1 MESVRQMIGTI
12 YLALANAAG
21 EGVLED
27 ANTILTDAIN
37 SGAVDDIYARS
48 ALQTLVR
55 NSKVLELER
64 LHSLSRND
72 RHWRRC
78 RSKSGEIAPIRR
90 AE

>member
-37 SGAVDDIYARS
+37 SGAVDDIYA
-48 ALQTLVR
+48 
-55 NSKVLELER
+55 
-64 LHSLSRND
+64 
-72 RHWRRC
+72 
-78 RSKSGEIAPIRR
+78 
-90 AE
+90 

>member
-37 SGAVDDIYARS
+37 SGAVDDLYGTIPYSLTQQFGRGAHRICRP
-48 ALQTLVR
+48 TLR
-55 NSKVLELER
+55 MQGSF
-64 LHSLSRND
+64 SS
-72 RHWRRC
+72 
-78 RSKSGEIAPIRR
+78 S
-90 AE
+90 

>member
-48 ALQTLVR
+48 ALQALVR
-55 NSKVLELER
+55 NSMPQPER
-64 LHSLSRND
+64 LQ
-72 RHWRRC
+72 
-78 RSKSGEIAPIRR
+78 
-90 AE
+90 

>member
-48 ALQTLVR
+48 ALQALVR
-55 NSKVLELER
+55 NSLPQLER
-64 LHSLSRND
+64 MQ
-72 RHWRRC
+72 
-78 RSKSGEIAPIRR
+78 
-90 AE
+90 

>member
-64 LHSLSRND
+64 LQ
-72 RHWRRC
+72 
-78 RSKSGEIAPIRR
+78 
-90 AE
+90 

>member
-48 ALQTLVR
+48 ALQALVR
-55 NSKVLELER
+55 NSLRQLER
-64 LHSLSRND
+64 VQ
-72 RHWRRC
+72 
-78 RSKSGEIAPIRR
+78 
-90 AE
+90 

>member
-1 MESVRQMIGTI
+1 MESVRQMVGTI

-48 ALQTLVR
+48 ALQALVR
-55 NSKVLELER
+55 NSLPQLER
-64 LHSLSRND
+64 MQ
-72 RHWRRC
+72 
-78 RSKSGEIAPIRR
+78 
-90 AE
+90 